1 MAFSKNGAAK
11 IGSEIS
17 VPFPIFFANPESI
30 KRDDFSPVP
39 AHLFLF
45 GGGDIGV

>member
-1 MAFSKNGAAK
+1 MDFPRMGQQKLEAK
-11 IGSEIS
+11 
-17 VPFPIFFANPESI
+17 FPSRFRFFANPESI
-30 KRDDFSPVP
+30 KWDDFSPVP